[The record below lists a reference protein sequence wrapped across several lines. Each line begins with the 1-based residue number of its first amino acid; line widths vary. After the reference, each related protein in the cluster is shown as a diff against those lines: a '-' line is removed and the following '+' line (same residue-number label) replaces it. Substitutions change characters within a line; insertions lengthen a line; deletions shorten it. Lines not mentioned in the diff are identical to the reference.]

1 MTRKLLMSKF
11 LGEPT
16 RLAVFISFLLC
27 ALLWQSGFPRPMI
40 DDLFFV
46 GAGVNMANGG
56 DLENPWIERQSFS
69 TREYFVHPPLHSFLI
84 AGWCRLFSVHSEA
97 LLAFQNCLYFVF
109 CLSLIIVLQQF
120 GCPPLFYHLSPVIM
134 IASFLDLGLR
144 PEAAAA
150 ALMFLGL
157 AALLS
162 SRRSEIGTVIG
173 FGVIFLGGSIS
184 GRSALFSLALA
195 ASPFLRG
202 FGCSGWFSRR
212 KLFYLLITSAFIAI
226 LINLYLISFD
236 LPGFLR
242 LFLFHAKHRTAVFN
256 FSSWATIR
264 LGFAQVPFVFFSF
277 LFFAVSAF
285 SLSNFR
291 FYQFRCS
298 CLLITCFVIYG
309 ITGAL
314 GHGLFCFVFLL
325 FAMLCSIPRI
335 IHHHKLLLFFSFVA
349 IGLSPARS
357 IFPVFAVSAGKT
369 EVPKVNSDAWNQ
381 ISLRLPKHL
390 TLLVDSWT
398 MRYLFNYTPPNPVH
412 DWSFSSPFPGTIA
425 TETPSQPNDC
435 WVIGPVSMRIVNKLF
450 PSSKRPEEWS
460 PLGSARYA
468 LPKNLS
474 EVFVVFPSELD
485 HL

>member
-1 MTRKLLMSKF
+1 
-11 LGEPT
+11 
-16 RLAVFISFLLC
+16 
-27 ALLWQSGFPRPMI
+27 
-40 DDLFFV
+40 
-46 GAGVNMANGG
+46 MANGG
-56 DLENPWIERQSFS
+56 ELENPWIERQSFP
-69 TREYFVHPPLHSFLI
+69 THEFFIHPPLHSFLI
-84 AGWCRLFSVHSEA
+84 ASWCGLFSVHSEA
-97 LLAFQNCLYFVF
+97 LLALQSCFYFVF
-109 CLSLIIVLQQF
+109 CLSLVLILQQF
-120 GCPPLFYHLSPVIM
+120 GCPPFFYHLSPLIM
-134 IASFLDLGLR
+134 VASFLDLGLR

-150 ALMFLGL
+150 AFMFFGL
-157 AALLS
+157 AALHFA
-162 SRRSEIGTVIG
+162 RRSEVGTVIG
-173 FGVIFLGGSIS
+173 FLIVFLGGSIS
-184 GRSALFSLALA
+184 GRTALFSLAFA
-195 ASPFLRG
+195 ALPFLRG
-202 FGCSGWFSRR
+202 LGHSGWFSTR
-212 KLFYLLITSAFIAI
+212 KLFYLSIAGAFIAI
-226 LINLYLISFD
+226 FINLYLISFD
-236 LPGFLR
+236 LPGFSR

-256 FSSWATIR
+256 FFSWASIR
-264 LGFAQVPFVFFSF
+264 LGFAQVPFVFFAF

-285 SLSNFR
+285 SRSSFR

-335 IHHHKLLLFFSFVA
+335 IHHNKLLLFFSFVA

-357 IFPVFAVSAGKT
+357 IFPVLASSAGKT
-369 EVPKVNSDAWNQ
+369 EVPKINSDAWNQ

-398 MRYLFNYTPPNPVH
+398 MRYLFNYTPPIPVH

-425 TETPSQPNDC
+425 TETPSQPSDC

-460 PLGSARYA
+460 PWGAARFA

-474 EVFVVFPSELD
+474 EAFVVFPSELD